1 MTVDGCRCEL
11 GDDQERAQSA
21 AEHTGKTHGR
31 MKEGVSGG
39 RGGGKGEEPDHIGN
53 I

>member
-1 MTVDGCRCEL
+1 MIRSGPSQRPSTP
-11 GDDQERAQSA
+11 
-21 AEHTGKTHGR
+21 GKTHGR